1 MVRMAIKKS
10 EKLKKRLREKTKKF
24 LQYVETVIGKR
35 RRGVTYFN
43 YADFRHIAKDLE
55 GKKKSAFVKK
65 AKRFF
70 AMHKKLDAQITK
82 ALKKPE

>member
-1 MVRMAIKKS
+1 MDYRMVRMAIKKS

-35 RRGVTYFN
+35 RRGITYFN

-55 GKKKSAFVKK
+55 GKKEKCICAKSKTILCNA
-65 AKRFF
+65 
-70 AMHKKLDAQITK
+70 
-82 ALKKPE
+82 

>member
-1 MVRMAIKKS
+1 MLKNKNTV
-10 EKLKKRLREKTKKF
+10 KL
-24 LQYVETVIGKR
+24 
-35 RRGVTYFN
+35 
-43 YADFRHIAKDLE
+43 KDLE
-55 GKKKSAFVKK
+55 GKKKSAFVRK